1 MIHGTKEQKMD
12 GWMNRWMDERKMIV
26 RECEDG
32 MRWLYRYYNNE
43 NDDILMIGDE
53 KGIIIELDY

>member
-1 MIHGTKEQKMD
+1 
-12 GWMNRWMDERKMIV
+12 MNRWMDERKMIV

-32 MRWLYRYYNNE
+32 MGWLYRYYNNE
-43 NDDILMIGDE
+43 NDGILMIGDE

>member
-1 MIHGTKEQKMD
+1 
-12 GWMNRWMDERKMIV
+12 MIV
-26 RECEDG
+26 GRCEDG
-32 MRWLYRYYNNE
+32 MRWLYRHYNNE